1 MEIIALT
8 YAMSSCRGFKIVR
21 EGEGR
26 RRGISGRV
34 FHTDRH
40 WAGWDLTNKNN
51 YYIVIAM
58 ETRPQRNKRMEVFY
72 QRSRERRLKITPQ
85 RTLIYEELLKAKD
98 HPTADDIH
106 KRIVRKAPHI
116 SFDTVNRTLL
126 TFSKIGITHVVEG
139 YGQAKRYDPDVDT
152 HHHFRCVRCGCIIDF
167 HNKEYDDIAVPEEI
181 SGRFEVTRKKVVLE
195 GLCGQCRKG

>member
-1 MEIIALT
+1 
-8 YAMSSCRGFKIVR
+8 
-21 EGEGR
+21 
-26 RRGISGRV
+26 
-34 FHTDRH
+34 
-40 WAGWDLTNKNN
+40 
-51 YYIVIAM
+51 M
-58 ETRPQRNKRMEVFY
+58 ETGSQHHKIMASFY
-72 QRSRERRLKITPQ
+72 RRSREHGLKVTPQ
-85 RTLIYEELLKAKD
+85 RTVIYEELLKAKD

-106 KRIVRKAPHI
+106 KRIFKKVPHI

-181 SGRFEVTRKKVVLE
+181 EEQFEVTRKIVVLE
-195 GLCGQCRKG
+195 GLCGNCKNKKEKGT

>member
-1 MEIIALT
+1 MK
-8 YAMSSCRGFKIVR
+8 SSPSR
-21 EGEGR
+21 
-26 RRGISGRV
+26 
-34 FHTDRH
+34 
-40 WAGWDLTNKNN
+40 
-51 YYIVIAM
+51 
-58 ETRPQRNKRMEVFY
+58 QKRMDTFY
-72 QRSRERRLKITPQ
+72 ERSRQRGLKITPQ

-139 YGQAKRYDPDVDT
+139 YGQAKRFDPDMDA

-167 HNKEYDDIAVPEEI
+167 RNKAYDGLTVPKGI

-195 GLCGQCRKG
+195 GLCGRCQKG